1 MPSGPNKGING
12 KKTATEGTQMPHE
25 LIAHQNIG
33 DEFSG
38 TYYVQ
43 SAYIK
48 QTVQK
53 KDYTDMV
60 LRDRS
65 GARPVKHWGTVKDLS
80 KGCWVF
86 VAAMVEEYLG
96 NPSIIARN
104 VELVDEPDDLEDYI
118 PIYEGSDEL
127 ADDFDALIHELG
139 EMEKNTNDETCS
151 MMIAEVYRSGS
162 FFDKFIRC
170 PGSDGPC
177 YGKQGGLLASVVR
190 VARHALDASRF
201 YDTTDAEKAVILT
214 AALLCRVGGADAYE
228 FEDCMPVQNKRGI
241 LLGVPN
247 LTMTRVSSALRR
259 VMASA
264 REEGKTVDQDTLLR
278 VLHAIVAANGT
289 CGVESMTKEAMVLQG
304 VVELDSEVVD
314 ALDFIDN
321 DANEDDEFTAYDPRL
336 RRRYYRG

>member
-1 MPSGPNKGING
+1 MS
-12 KKTATEGTQMPHE
+12 HE

-60 LRDRS
+60 LRDKS
-65 GARPVKHWGTVKDLS
+65 GARSVKYWGTVKDLS

-96 NPSIIARN
+96 NPSIITRN
-104 VELVDEPDDLEDYI
+104 IELADEPDDLDDYI
-118 PIYEGSDEL
+118 SIYDGFKDL
-127 ADDFDALIHELG
+127 ADEFDVLRGELK
-139 EMEKNTNDETCS
+139 ELEVKTEDETCS
-151 MMIAEVYRSGS
+151 MMVDEVYRSGS
-162 FFDKFIRC
+162 FFDKFVRC
-170 PGSDGPC
+170 PGSDGPS

-190 VARHALDASRF
+190 VARHALDASQF
-201 YDTTDAEKAVILT
+201 YETSDMEKSVLLT
-214 AALLCRVGGADAYE
+214 AALLCRVGGADAYQ
-228 FEDCMPVQNKRGI
+228 FEDCMPVMNRSGI

-247 LTMTRVSSALRR
+247 LTMTRVSNALKR
-259 VMASA
+259 VKASVKK
-264 REEGKTVDQDTLLR
+264 EESKKEIDSEVILR
-278 VLHAIVAANGT
+278 VLHAVVAANKT
-289 CGVESMTKEAMVLQG
+289 CGVEAMTREAMVLQG
-304 VVELDSEVVD
+304 VVELDAEVVD

-321 DANEDDEFTAYDPRL
+321 DVNEDDEFTAFDPRM
-336 RRRYYRG
+336 RRRYFKG